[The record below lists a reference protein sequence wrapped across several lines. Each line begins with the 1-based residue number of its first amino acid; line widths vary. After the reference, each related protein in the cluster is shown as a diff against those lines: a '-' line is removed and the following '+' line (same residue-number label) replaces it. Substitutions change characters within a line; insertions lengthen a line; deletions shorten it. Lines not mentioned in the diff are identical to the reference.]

1 MDFDGFSV
9 VVVVSGGD
17 GVSSCVVVVRRLERT
32 LVSALI
38 CSGFTLELVVDP
50 ELTVV
55 VGTVADD
62 DEFDEETVLPVVRV
76 VDVVVVAVFCE
87 VVLLFEGRLR

>member
-38 CSGFTLELVVDP
+38 CTGFTLELVVDP

-76 VDVVVVAVFCE
+76 VDVVVVAVLCE